1 MIIIIQTSRLILK
14 PLNADELLLAVNSP
28 DELDKHLNLNI
39 RYSHAPE
46 GHIRKALEYRRK
58 MVMEH
63 PAEYMWYSEWE
74 LIEAAESRII
84 GGIMLMPE
92 RKDGE
97 VEIGY
102 GIDEKHQNKGYK
114 TEAVSALINWM
125 FENSA
130 ELMYVVAETEKDNT
144 PSQKVVI
151 KAGMLKY
158 KETDA
163 CYWWRTGKNS

>member
-1 MIIIIQTSRLILK
+1 
-14 PLNADELLLAVNSP
+14 
-28 DELDKHLNLNI
+28 
-39 RYSHAPE
+39 
-46 GHIRKALEYRRK
+46 
-58 MVMEH
+58 MEH

-102 GIDEKHQNKGYK
+102 GIDEKHQNKGYM

-130 ELMYVVAETEKDNT
+130 ELRYVVAETEKDNT